1 MSRVLFLSLEE
12 GEVVRRCHAAKV
24 GISAIERLPAGGTR
38 VVCMSGDGAALLK
51 KKLKSHLLS
60 GNVTRQEIRPST
72 PIW

>member
-1 MSRVLFLSLEE
+1 MNRALFVSLEE
-12 GEVVRRCHAAKV
+12 GEVLRRCRAAKV
-24 GISAIERLPAGGTR
+24 GISAIEKLPAGGTR